1 MSTPHESGYGIA
13 GFRLAVGLS
22 SVFGLTGLP
31 GQIGIYVQY
40 LAGGSLEIGGASLTW
55 GQGCVMPTLVAP
67 AIINTAGTIYLVAS
81 GATAIAT
88 GYRLMSNPELAG

>member
-31 GQIGIYVQY
+31 GQIGIKVQY
-40 LAGGSLEIGGASLTW
+40 LSGGTLEIGGASLTW
-55 GQGCVMPTLVAP
+55 GQGAIMPTLVAP
-67 AIINTAGTIYLVAS
+67 EVIQTAGTIYLVAS
-81 GATAIAT
+81 GATTIVT
-88 GYRLMSNPELAG
+88 GYRIMSNPELAG